1 MNSGVSMS
9 IAVGGNCKIFHLM
22 YCRCMQETMTVT
34 KDIKNAVFAGD
45 SVYDFMQGTLEL
57 WETDPYS
64 SQLRPLLRFVDGD
77 HVDSL
82 TRIGKSD
89 LEATLLFIILAGK
102 ACVVDPKALLTTD
115 SSNRALHNIVLD
127 MFSWVQSKFSQPEN
141 PFLSQK
147 KTYLNSISRSRAPLD
162 VALQQD
168 SCYIETQ
175 SLYVAALKAVI
186 VVAQTAIDCNQRWGG
201 PDIREL
207 AHVHALT
214 KSATIAAFAPA
225 WNEPA
230 TVISYKSNVEAL
242 IRHDGS
248 GVALSYILRFVAGE
262 DDIWTVRYCCQQIK
276 ASQQQ
281 SGFISAGCSAP
292 IWLGEQLSCAR
303 IMRPTFPDVADRI
316 EKAVVGLTET
326 SPYAYVA
333 ADGLELS
340 RELSS
345 WTLQALLSLQ

>member
-1 MNSGVSMS
+1 
-9 IAVGGNCKIFHLM
+9 
-22 YCRCMQETMTVT
+22 MQETMAAT

-45 SVYDFMQGTLEL
+45 SVYDFMHGTLDR
-57 WETDPYS
+57 WEADPYS

-82 TRIGKSD
+82 TPVGKSD

-102 ACVVDPKALLTTD
+102 ACAVDPKALLTTD
-115 SSNRALHNIVLD
+115 SSNRALHHIVLD
-127 MFSWVQSKFSQPEN
+127 MFSWVQSQFSHPGN

-147 KTYLNSISRSRAPLD
+147 KTYLNSISRSRAPLEA
-162 VALQQD
+162 ALQQD

-175 SLYVAALKAVI
+175 SLYVAALNALI
-186 VVAQTAIDCNQRWGG
+186 GVARTALDCNQRWAG

-230 TVISYKSNVEAL
+230 TVISYEPNVEAL
-242 IRHDGS
+242 IRHGGS
-248 GVALSYILRFVAGE
+248 GVALSYVLRFVAGK

-281 SGFISAGCSAP
+281 SGLISAGRSAP

-303 IMRPTFPDVADRI
+303 IMRPAFPEVADRI
-316 EKAVVGLTET
+316 EKAVAGLTET
-326 SPYAYVA
+326 SPHAYVE
-333 ADGLELS
+333 ADGLKLS

-345 WTLQALLSLQ
+345 WTLQALLSLK